1 MSRKRR
7 LVRPAA
13 AVIAGVLLYLSFPP
27 RPLWWLVLPGFAL
40 LGWVLHRQRLRAGF
54 GLGLLA
60 GLGFMLPL
68 LHWTGEEVGPVPW
81 LALAAAEALFIAVG
95 CIGIAAVSRLAC
107 WPLWAAAVWVL
118 DEAVRARVPFGGFP
132 WGKIA
137 FGQADGVFLPLAALG
152 GTPLLSFAV
161 VLCGFGLCEA
171 VLRFR
176 AHRRTGTLP
185 RAAVAAAAA
194 TVLVPV
200 AGAFAAL
207 PLVDDSAED
216 GTATVA
222 AIQGNVPRLGLDFNS
237 QRRAV
242 LDNHVRRTEQLAQE
256 VKEGKVPQP
265 DFVLWPENSSDLD
278 PYRNADARIVI
289 DDAVKAIGVPTVIG
303 AVVEP
308 DSGNLRNTLIQWDPR
323 KGPVDTYDKRHIQPF
338 GEYMPMRSVARI
350 FSSDVDRVQRD
361 FGPGKKVG
369 VFDLAGTNVGLVTC
383 YEAAFDDA
391 VRDTVMHG
399 GQLIAVPSNNA
410 TFGRSEMTY
419 QQLAMSRVRAV
430 EHSRSVVVPVTSG
443 VSAVIRPDGKVV
455 EKTKLF
461 TPDALVDEVPLRSSL
476 TPATRMGTL
485 PEGVLV
491 LIAVAGL
498 GLVAV
503 RAVRSSAP
511 GDTPARHVGSGP
523 WQLLISSARSAPPR
537 ASNCSCCRASPQSSS
552 TTRAEC
558 CSDAVPTPA
567 NGRSSAASASRANS
581 RMATAEREVYE
592 ETGVHC
598 VAERVVLTQAL
609 EPVQYAN
616 GDRCQ
621 YLDVT
626 FRCRAT
632 GGEACVND
640 DESLEVGWFPVDA
653 LPPLNEFGLFR
664 IKQSMTD
671 EPTWFEPTARQ

>member
-1 MSRKRR
+1 MSATITPVEAAQPAPSPVSWKRR

-13 AVIAGVLLYLSFPP
+13 AVIAGALLYLSFPP

-81 LALAAAEALFIAVG
+81 LALAAAEAVFIAVG
-95 CIGIAAVSRLAC
+95 CLGIAAVSRLAC
-107 WPLWAAAVWVL
+107 WPVWAAAVWTL

-137 FGQADGVFLPLAALG
+137 FGQADSVFLPLAAVG

-171 VLRFR
+171 VRQFR
-176 AHRRTGTLP
+176 ARRRTGTLP

-242 LDNHVRRTEQLAQE
+242 LDNHVRRTEQLARE

-278 PYRNADARIVI
+278 PYRNPDARIVI

-303 AVVEP
+303 AVIEP
-308 DSGNLRNTLIQWDPR
+308 DTGKLRNTLIQWDPK

-338 GEYMPMRSVARI
+338 GEYMPMRSVARV
-350 FSSDVDRVQRD
+350 FSSDVDRVRRD
-361 FGPGKKVG
+361 FGPGRKVG
-369 VFDLAGTNVGLVTC
+369 VFDLAGTEVGLVTC

-399 GQLIAVPSNNA
+399 GQMIAVPSNNA

-443 VSAVIRPDGKVV
+443 VSAVIRPDGTIVQ
-455 EKTKLF
+455 KTKLF

-491 LIAVAGL
+491 LVAVAGL
-498 GLVAV
+498 GLVT
-503 RAVRSSAP
+503 VRSV
-511 GDTPARHVGSGP
+511 R
-523 WQLLISSARSAPPR
+523 
-537 ASNCSCCRASPQSSS
+537 
-552 TTRAEC
+552 
-558 CSDAVPTPA
+558 
-567 NGRSSAASASRANS
+567 GRRG
-581 RMATAEREVYE
+581 R
-592 ETGVHC
+592 
-598 VAERVVLTQAL
+598 
-609 EPVQYAN
+609 
-616 GDRCQ
+616 
-621 YLDVT
+621 
-626 FRCRAT
+626 
-632 GGEACVND
+632 
-640 DESLEVGWFPVDA
+640 
-653 LPPLNEFGLFR
+653 
-664 IKQSMTD
+664 
-671 EPTWFEPTARQ
+671 

>member
-1 MSRKRR
+1 MRESAGTIRYEGFHHTGGAAGRTAGHRRLRRVSATTTEVEAAQPVSSPVSRKRR
-7 LVRPAA
+7 FLRPPA

-40 LGWVLHRQRLRAGF
+40 LGWVLHRRLLRAGF

-81 LALAAAEALFIAVG
+81 LALSAAEALFIAVG
-95 CIGIAAVSRLAC
+95 CIGIAAVSRLAW
-107 WPLWAAAVWVL
+107 WPVWAAAVWVL

-171 VLRFR
+171 VRQIR
-176 AHRRTGTLP
+176 AHRRTGTLS

-242 LDNHVRRTEQLAQE
+242 LDNHVRRTEQLARE

-278 PYRNADARIVI
+278 PYRNADARILI
-289 DDAVKAIGVPTVIG
+289 DDAVKAIGVPTVVG

-308 DSGNLRNTLIQWDPR
+308 DSGNLRNTLIQWDPE
-323 KGPVDTYDKRHIQPF
+323 KGPVETYDKRHIQPF
-338 GEYMPMRSVARI
+338 GEYMPMRSIARI
-350 FSSDVDRVQRD
+350 FSSDVDRVTRD

-369 VFDLAGTNVGLVTC
+369 VFDLAGANVGLVTC

-391 VRDTVMHG
+391 VRDTVTHG

-443 VSAVIRPDGKVV
+443 VSAVIRPDGTVV
-455 EKTKLF
+455 QKTKLF

-485 PEGVLV
+485 PEAVLV

-498 GLVAV
+498 GLVSV
-503 RAVRSSAP
+503 RAVRS
-511 GDTPARHVGSGP
+511 R
-523 WQLLISSARSAPPR
+523 RSR
-537 ASNCSCCRASPQSSS
+537 
-552 TTRAEC
+552 
-558 CSDAVPTPA
+558 
-567 NGRSSAASASRANS
+567 
-581 RMATAEREVYE
+581 
-592 ETGVHC
+592 
-598 VAERVVLTQAL
+598 
-609 EPVQYAN
+609 
-616 GDRCQ
+616 
-621 YLDVT
+621 
-626 FRCRAT
+626 
-632 GGEACVND
+632 
-640 DESLEVGWFPVDA
+640 
-653 LPPLNEFGLFR
+653 
-664 IKQSMTD
+664 
-671 EPTWFEPTARQ
+671 

>member
-1 MSRKRR
+1 MSTTIAQVGEPQTPAPAPRTGR
-7 LVRPAA
+7 LPARLARPGA
-13 AVIAGVLLYLSFPP
+13 AVLSGVMLYASFPP

-40 LGWVLHRQRLRAGF
+40 LGWVLFERRARSAF

-81 LALAAAEALFIAVG
+81 LALATAEALFIAVG
-95 CIGIAAVSRLAC
+95 CLGVCAVSRLPGG
-107 WPLWAAAVWVL
+107 PLWAAAVWTL

-137 FGQADGVFLPLAALG
+137 FGQADSVFLPLAALG

-161 VLCGFGLCEA
+161 VLCGFGLFEA
-171 VLRFR
+171 VRRFARYR
-176 AHRRTGTLP
+176 ATGELP
-185 RAAVAAAAA
+185 RLAAVAAAA
-194 TVLVPV
+194 TVLVPL

-242 LDNHVRRTEQLAQE
+242 LDNHANRTEQLARD
-256 VKEGKVPQP
+256 VKAGKVPQP

-278 PYRNADARIVI
+278 PYRSADARIII
-289 DDAVKAIGVPTVIG
+289 DDAVKAIGVPTVVG

-308 DSGNLRNTLIQWDPR
+308 DTGSLRNTLIQWDPD
-323 KGPVDTYDKRHIQPF
+323 KGPVDTYVKRHIQPF
-338 GEYMPMRSVARI
+338 GEYMPMRSFARL

-369 VFDLAGTNVGLVTC
+369 VFDLAGTYTGLVTC

-391 VRDTVMHG
+391 VRDTVEHG
-399 GQLIAVPSNNA
+399 AQLIAVPSNNA

-443 VSAVIRPDGKVV
+443 VSAVIRPDGTVV
-455 EKTKLF
+455 EQTKVF

-476 TPATRMGTL
+476 TPATRMGPL

-491 LIAVAGL
+491 LLALGALGWAGAR
-498 GLVAV
+498 AV
-503 RAVRSSAP
+503 RARRVR
-511 GDTPARHVGSGP
+511 
-523 WQLLISSARSAPPR
+523 
-537 ASNCSCCRASPQSSS
+537 
-552 TTRAEC
+552 
-558 CSDAVPTPA
+558 
-567 NGRSSAASASRANS
+567 
-581 RMATAEREVYE
+581 
-592 ETGVHC
+592 
-598 VAERVVLTQAL
+598 
-609 EPVQYAN
+609 
-616 GDRCQ
+616 
-621 YLDVT
+621 
-626 FRCRAT
+626 
-632 GGEACVND
+632 
-640 DESLEVGWFPVDA
+640 
-653 LPPLNEFGLFR
+653 
-664 IKQSMTD
+664 
-671 EPTWFEPTARQ
+671 